1 MEVRMSRPDC
11 RRSPRLEHLESREV
25 LTAAGPSALQQ
36 QTLELLN
43 MARTDPSAMA
53 DWVAS
58 HLTSS
63 ERQTL
68 SYYGVDLQAKL
79 NSIRS
84 ATPQPALAWNDLLAQ
99 AAQGH
104 SEDMF
109 QQNFQGHAGSN
120 GSSSDQRID
129 ATGYSRAVSSKENA
143 YAYSTSVEDAM
154 EAFML
159 DWGVSNN
166 GHFNNLMEPG
176 VSPDQANRAVGIG
189 IAETGKTGVGAIV
202 MTQDFDSPKNAKPE
216 LLGVAYND
224 DGSHAYAPGQG
235 RGGVTI
241 TAVNE
246 QSGASTSVQTWNQGG
261 YQMALDPG
269 TYNVTASVNG
279 QAIDS
284 RTETIGNDNVKV
296 DYNVTKLMQSPNTTQ
311 SPGPSST
318 RNPGAGSNQIEMAP
332 QSLVQ
337 QQLLNQDQFSGATS
351 TVSSLQAVSQNLGL
365 SVSPFSQ

>member
-1 MEVRMSRPDC
+1 MSRPVC
-11 RRSPRLEHLESREV
+11 RRSPRLERLESREV
-25 LTAAGPSALQQ
+25 LTAGGPSALQQ

-43 MARTDPSAMA
+43 MARTSPAATA

-68 SYYGVDLQAKL
+68 DYYGVDLQAKL

-84 ATPQPALAWNDLLAQ
+84 ATPQPSLAWNDRLAQ

-104 SEDMF
+104 SVDMF
-109 QQNFQGHAGSN
+109 EHNFQDHFGSD
-120 GSSSDQRID
+120 GSSPDQRID
-129 ATGYSRAVSSKENA
+129 ATGHSRAVSSKENA
-143 YAYSTSVEDAM
+143 YAYATSVEDAM
-154 EAFML
+154 EAFLL
-159 DWGVSNN
+159 DWGVSND

-176 VSPDQANRAVGIG
+176 VSPDQANREVGVGIV
-189 IAETGKTGVGAIV
+189 ETGKTGVGAIV
-202 MTQDFDSPKNAKPE
+202 MTQDFDSPTNAKPE

-224 DGSHAYAPGQG
+224 DGSHAYALGQG
-235 RGGVTI
+235 RGDVTI

-246 QSGASTSVQTWNQGG
+246 QTGALTSVQTWDEGG

-269 TYNVTASVNG
+269 TYDVTASING
-279 QAIDS
+279 QVIDS
-284 RTETIGNDNVKV
+284 RMVTIRNVNVKV

-311 SPGPSST
+311 SPGPNPT
-318 RNPGAGSNQIEMAP
+318 QNPGAGSKQTVMAP

-337 QQLLNQDQFSGATS
+337 QQDLNQNQFPGTTA
-351 TVSSLQAVSQNLGL
+351 TVSNLQSVSQTLGL
-365 SVSPFSQ
+365 SFCHFGQ